1 MELNDVQTKK
11 LLEHAG
17 TFQIK
22 HLALRMLITRL
33 KMAYRSNPSAPL
45 SKSTAEIN
53 ALLSKFPQMIK
64 PDYDWII
71 NL

>member
-1 MELNDVQTKK
+1 VELNDVQTKK

-17 TFQIK
+17 TFMIQ

-33 KMAYRSNPSAPL
+33 KMVYRANPNSLAKNTADINNL
-45 SKSTAEIN
+45 IQKFSKD
-53 ALLSKFPQMIK
+53 IK

-71 NL
+71 SLK